1 VGSVVELQYYYH
13 CSNEIVY
20 ASGKIQGGCF
30 MKYCML
36 ALALLLCTAFVL
48 AADVD
53 GKWDGTIPGMEIPV
67 SFTFKADGTALTGTS
82 SGPENSTIPIKDG
95 KIDGNNISFSVT
107 FNFNGQDTKIDY
119 KGVVSPD
126 QIKLSFDMMGQK
138 TEILLKK
145 AK

>member
-1 VGSVVELQYYYH
+1 MPDLRRQYSCLAH
-13 CSNEIVY
+13 SK
-20 ASGKIQGGCF
+20 S
-30 MKYCML
+30 CML
-36 ALALLLCTAFVL
+36 VRKIKEGQYMRYFMLAVGILILAGLAV

-53 GKWDGTIPGMEIPV
+53 GKWTGTIPGMDIPV
-67 SFTFKADGTALTGTS
+67 AYTFKADGTTLTGSS

-107 FNFNGQDTKIDY
+107 FDFGGEATKIDY
-119 KGVVSPD
+119 KGVVSTD
-126 QIKLSFDMMGQK
+126 QIKLSFDMMGQT